1 MVRETARTINVSL
14 VVHLR
19 QKLSTETWQAGQGG
33 GQQGQYVYA
42 FDNEGFTG
50 YHFETEQKLP
60 FLEMFKS
67 LKIIVD
73 TLIIICERKLASK
86 KQCFSAVHKQ
96 KLFTQAWQTGRGG
109 CQW

>member
-50 YHFETEQKLP
+50 YHFETEQKI
-60 FLEMFKS
+60 S
-67 LKIIVD
+67 V
-73 TLIIICERKLASK
+73 S
-86 KQCFSAVHKQ
+86 
-96 KLFTQAWQTGRGG
+96 
-109 CQW
+109 